1 MVLAYLINSPIV
13 LFIVSGFIGFFAAG
27 GLLQL
32 AISLMAGLYPQAK
45 ATATSTTATST
56 LFIANGIS
64 NWGVIQV
71 AAIITTSFGTAAPRL
86 ILIFNILL
94 CIFGAILGLIVKQ
107 NEIKQAINEKLA
119 LK

>member
-1 MVLAYLINSPIV
+1 M
-13 LFIVSGFIGFFAAG
+13 
-27 GLLQL
+27 QL

-45 ATATSTTATST
+45 ATATST

-71 AAIITTSFGTAAPRL
+71 AAIITTSFGTAVPRL